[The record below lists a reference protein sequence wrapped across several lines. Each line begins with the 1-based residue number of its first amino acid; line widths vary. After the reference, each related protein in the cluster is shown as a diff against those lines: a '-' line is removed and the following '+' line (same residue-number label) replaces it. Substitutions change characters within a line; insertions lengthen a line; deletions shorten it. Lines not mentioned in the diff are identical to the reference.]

1 MADNKNRERNTIMLK
16 ADSLVVLSQH
26 ARSLLV
32 HQDHVARPN
41 SANGN
46 TASVEPV
53 LDQDDF
59 KEYVPQDMTALNALS
74 SGHGSGL

>member
-1 MADNKNRERNTIMLK
+1 MLK
-16 ADSLVVLSQH
+16 ENSLVVLSQH
-26 ARSLLV
+26 IRSLLV
-32 HQDHVARPN
+32 HQDYVARPN